1 MCVDLDHSGEIL
13 TPCHFRESDGCP
25 RAINVLTLE
34 RGTVDDHGSWV
45 AQVRGLNY
53 VLKAV
58 ANHIR
63 GFNLTPKN
71 RAFAPEAFSE
81 SDETVLRFQQRILTR
96 VCLQGAIMNNYVL
109 ITVLN
114 TQAGPNSPTPAL
126 SDDLQDDT
134 NYALVHHEW
143 HLTPSNAVNSL
154 QFGRRTPEGKLVH
167 GDWTEFQPGDFV
179 EITATI
185 DVAVIGGPHQR
196 ARYNINLKP
205 RRITLLAEGN
215 QVSASGPTS
224 SAIAVRASVPSRPRC
239 SPFLSLDRP

>member
-1 MCVDLDHSGEIL
+1 M
-13 TPCHFRESDGCP
+13 
-25 RAINVLTLE
+25 TLE
-34 RGTVDDHGSWV
+34 RGPGDDHGSWV

-53 VLKAV
+53 VQKAV

-71 RAFAPEAFSE
+71 RSFTPEAFSE
-81 SDETVLRFQQRILTR
+81 SDDTVLRFQRRIFTK
-96 VCLQGAIMNNYVL
+96 VCRWGAIRSYYAL
-109 ITVLN
+109 ITVVN

-126 SDDLQDDT
+126 PDDLHDDAD
-134 NYALVHHEW
+134 YALVRHEW
-143 HLTPSNAVNSL
+143 HLTPSNAVDAL
-154 QFGRRTPEGKLVH
+154 QFGRRTPEGRLAH

-205 RRITLLAEGN
+205 RRITLLAEAN
-215 QVSASGPTS
+215 QVPASGLTS
-224 SAIAVRASVPSRPRC
+224 SAVSVLVPTRPLC
-239 SPFLSLDRP
+239 SLLLSLERAWPLRN